1 MTVPTIYFRSLSSFI
16 SPVQIILFACLCLK
30 AVIHSSTISIGPVTV
45 FALGLWFFLS
55 QK

>member
-45 FALGLWFFLS
+45 FALGL
-55 QK
+55 